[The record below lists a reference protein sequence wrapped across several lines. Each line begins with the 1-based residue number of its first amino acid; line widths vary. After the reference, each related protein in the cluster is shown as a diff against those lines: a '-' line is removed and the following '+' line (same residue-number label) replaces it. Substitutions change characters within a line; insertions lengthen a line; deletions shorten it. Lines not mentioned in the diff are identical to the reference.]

1 MVKNKEDKDPSLNL
15 KEGQNLASSNKAL
28 YRVQIDKDPC
38 PLGKKKQARDQ
49 AAVMIKVWPG

>member
-15 KEGQNLASSNKAL
+15 KEGQNLASSIKAL

-38 PLGKKKQARDQ
+38 PLEKKNKHVIRQLS
-49 AAVMIKVWPG
+49 